1 MSSVIEGQI
10 EAYILYKRGLGYEM
24 HSGASVLANFARFAA
39 AAGHD
44 GPIDLDIAV
53 AWARSGGGHG
63 DVYEAERY
71 EYARRVADFA
81 RVMDPSLP
89 ELPRGLMGKVKER
102 VTPYVYTD
110 EEVSL
115 LMSCASR
122 FFRQD
127 PLRPLGLEFS
137 IGLMRACGLRPCE
150 VEALE
155 DADFDDGAGMLT
167 VRNSKNGKS
176 RLVPLE
182 ESVACAVSSY
192 REMRDAARP
201 GGASGSMVLGTG
213 GRPMTAHV
221 LEVMFTELRMTL
233 LGRGQMWERRP
244 PRLMDLRHTF
254 AVRTIMKWHEEG
266 ADVNAMMP
274 VLSRYMGHDGLA
286 ETYWYLTGAPE
297 LMELAA
303 SAFEA
308 HFGGW
313 PR

>member
-1 MSSVIEGQI
+1 MSSKIREQA
-10 EAYILYKRGLGYEM
+10 EAYVLYKRGLGFGMYSIESM
-24 HSGASVLANFARFAA
+24 LSNFARFAEG
-39 AAGHD
+39 AGHD

-71 EYARRVADFA
+71 ECARRVADFA

-127 PLRPLGLEFS
+127 PLRTMALEFS

-155 DADFDDGAGMLT
+155 DGDFDQGGGILT
-167 VRNSKNGKS
+167 IRNSKNGKS

-182 ESVACAVSSY
+182 ESAACAVAAY
-192 REMRDAARP
+192 RDARDAAR
-201 GGASGSMVLGTG
+201 SDGSCTRLVVGTAA
-213 GRPMTAHV
+213 RPITV
-221 LEVMFTELRMTL
+221 GILESMFVELRMAL
-233 LGRGQMWERRP
+233 LDRGQMWERRP

-254 AVRTIMKWHEEG
+254 AVRTIMRWHAEG

-274 VLSRYMGHDGLA
+274 VLSRFMGHDSIS

-303 SAFEA
+303 DAFEA

>member
-1 MSSVIEGQI
+1 MSSRIREQA
-10 EAYILYKRGLGYEM
+10 EAYVLYKRGLGFGM
-24 HSGASVLANFARFAA
+24 HSIESMLSNFARFAEE
-39 AAGHD
+39 AGHE

-71 EYARRVADFA
+71 ECARRVADFA

-110 EEVSL
+110 EEMSI

-127 PLRPLGLEFS
+127 PLRTMSLEFS
-137 IGLMRACGLRPCE
+137 IGLMRSCGLRPCE

-155 DADFDDGAGMLT
+155 DGDFDADAGVLT
-167 VRNSKNGKS
+167 IRNSKNGKS
-176 RLVPLE
+176 RLVPLD
-182 ESVACAVSSY
+182 ESVACAVSAY
-192 REMRDAARP
+192 RDMRDAARP
-201 GGASGSMVLGTG
+201 DASCARMVLGTG
-213 GRPMTAHV
+213 GRPMTV
-221 LEVMFTELRMTL
+221 GILEAMFVELRMAL
-233 LGRGQMWERRP
+233 LDRGEMWQRRP

-254 AVRTIMKWHEEG
+254 AVRTVMRWHAEG

-274 VLSRYMGHDGLA
+274 VLSRYMGHDGIS

-303 SAFEA
+303 GAFES

>member
-1 MSSVIEGQI
+1 MSSKIREQA
-10 EAYILYKRGLGYEM
+10 EAYVLYKRGLGFGMYSIESM
-24 HSGASVLANFARFAA
+24 LRNFARFAEE
-39 AAGHD
+39 AGHD

-71 EYARRVADFA
+71 ECARRVADFA
-81 RVMDPSLP
+81 HVMDPSLP
-89 ELPRGLMGKVKER
+89 ELPRGLMGRVKER

-110 EEVSL
+110 EEVAL

-127 PLRPLGLEFS
+127 PLRTMALEFS

-155 DADFDDGAGMLT
+155 DGDFDQDGGVLT

-182 ESVACAVSSY
+182 ESVACAVVAY
-192 REMRDAARP
+192 RDARDAAR
-201 GGASGSMVLGTG
+201 GDGSCTRLVVGTAA
-213 GRPMTAHV
+213 RPITV
-221 LEVMFTELRMTL
+221 GILESMFVELRMAL
-233 LGRGQMWERRP
+233 LDRGQMWERRP

-254 AVRTIMKWHEEG
+254 AVRTIMRWHAEG

-274 VLSRYMGHDGLA
+274 VLSRFMGHDSIS
-286 ETYWYLTGAPE
+286 ETYWYLTGAPD

-303 SAFEA
+303 DAFEA

>member
-1 MSSVIEGQI
+1 MSEGCA
-10 EAYILYKRGLGYEM
+10 EA
-24 HSGASVLANFARFAA
+24 S
-39 AAGHD
+39 
-44 GPIDLDIAV
+44 DIALLPLK
-53 AWARSGGGHG
+53 APARAG
-63 DVYEAERY
+63 DIGAVLPDEDYAAILSVPDAGTPRGKRDRAIVMLMGNLGLRASDV
-71 EYARRVADFA
+71 ARRVSDFA

-127 PLRPLGLEFS
+127 PLRTMALEFS
-137 IGLMRACGLRPCE
+137 IGLMRSCGLRPCE
-150 VEALE
+150 VEALGDGDF
-155 DADFDDGAGMLT
+155 DADAGVLT
-167 VRNSKNGKS
+167 IRNSKNGKS
-176 RLVPLE
+176 RIVPLG
-182 ESVACAVSSY
+182 ESTACAVAAY
-192 REMRDAARP
+192 RDMRDAARP
-201 GGASGSMVLGTG
+201 DASCARMVLGTG

-221 LEVMFTELRMTL
+221 LEVMFAELRMVL
-233 LGRGQMWERRP
+233 LDRGQMWERRP

-254 AVRTIMKWHEEG
+254 AVRTIMRWHAEG

-274 VLSRYMGHDGLA
+274 VLSRFMGHDSIS

-303 SAFEA
+303 EAFEA